1 MSILASFLYFDLWF
15 FADKRYSDE
24 VLIEGQIEEFDT
36 SSYRTEI
43 LLKTESIDGNSAERH
58 KLIVYVDK
66 NEYYGFSIGT
76 HVELTGRI
84 EAFSSGT
91 DFDAKSYYT
100 ARGISGVVNEVS
112 DFRITDV
119 GEYPLSYKI
128 TDFRNS
134 IARRIIFNSDK
145 DTGGLFCALL
155 LGAKEYLPKGTKLD
169 FSRIGI
175 SHILALSG
183 MHLAILAI
191 GLTKLIM
198 FFGVNKKRAT
208 VFTIIFTVLYM
219 ILTGLS
225 VSVMRAGI
233 MLIISSLL
241 FLLERTRDSM
251 TSLFLSVTLICIFE
265 PYAVFDISLWLSA
278 FATLGIVVFSEY
290 NSEKYHKASFFRW
303 IYTSFIS
310 SLFAIS
316 ATFAITTLKFNGLS
330 ILAPL
335 STFIFSILVEIF
347 VYVGLV
353 LLMLGSLVPV
363 KVIFIQIGNVIL
375 DLASLISNIKF
386 VYVSTNFAV
395 IRILS
400 AIFTVL
406 FFAFIILKIK
416 NKRIAVI
423 SLAGVLT
430 LIFCFSAVLTYVREN
445 NTSLTY
451 LQNSNDHVVISED
464 GEILAV
470 DIATYKRSTAY
481 SFYNDTSSD
490 NITRIDKYV
499 VTGYSKKLCDSV
511 EALTEIILIDEI
523 YLPTPQ
529 NKDEELILK
538 LVNNYLSD
546 MDISLHT
553 YLPEEAIRVGKTAFI
568 PLYNSVISETK
579 KTLFTVLHKDE
590 FYTYLSPSMLDG
602 KTKIMASEIIAGSR
616 AIILGRH
623 NSGNIVEFLQEF
635 DNLREIVFHTDSVG
649 FDEESYFFYMGNGT
663 RMTDNVRK
671 RLLYVE

>member
-1 MSILASFLYFDLWF
+1 MHIFHKRPLSLILCISLGAFVFSSFFDGVIPRIIFGSILLVCLALTFVKSINAHIPILLSRICIACALMSILASFLYFDLWF

-84 EAFSSGT
+84 EAFSSGA

-134 IARRIIFNSDK
+134 IARRIILNSDK

-175 SHILALSG
+175 THILALSG

-208 VFTIIFTVLYM
+208 VFTVIFTVLYM

-241 FLLERTRDSM
+241 FLLGRTRDST
-251 TSLFLSVTLICIFE
+251 TSKYPFQSNFSNLHITIC
-265 PYAVFDISLWLSA
+265 
-278 FATLGIVVFSEY
+278 
-290 NSEKYHKASFFRW
+290 
-303 IYTSFIS
+303 
-310 SLFAIS
+310 
-316 ATFAITTLKFNGLS
+316 
-330 ILAPL
+330 
-335 STFIFSILVEIF
+335 
-347 VYVGLV
+347 
-353 LLMLGSLVPV
+353 
-363 KVIFIQIGNVIL
+363 
-375 DLASLISNIKF
+375 
-386 VYVSTNFAV
+386 
-395 IRILS
+395 
-400 AIFTVL
+400 
-406 FFAFIILKIK
+406 
-416 NKRIAVI
+416 
-423 SLAGVLT
+423 
-430 LIFCFSAVLTYVREN
+430 
-445 NTSLTY
+445 
-451 LQNSNDHVVISED
+451 
-464 GEILAV
+464 
-470 DIATYKRSTAY
+470 
-481 SFYNDTSSD
+481 
-490 NITRIDKYV
+490 
-499 VTGYSKKLCDSV
+499 LC
-511 EALTEIILIDEI
+511 
-523 YLPTPQ
+523 
-529 NKDEELILK
+529 
-538 LVNNYLSD
+538 
-546 MDISLHT
+546 
-553 YLPEEAIRVGKTAFI
+553 
-568 PLYNSVISETK
+568 
-579 KTLFTVLHKDE
+579 
-590 FYTYLSPSMLDG
+590 
-602 KTKIMASEIIAGSR
+602 
-616 AIILGRH
+616 
-623 NSGNIVEFLQEF
+623 
-635 DNLREIVFHTDSVG
+635 
-649 FDEESYFFYMGNGT
+649 
-663 RMTDNVRK
+663 
-671 RLLYVE
+671 